1 MGGLYQVALRQTGPK
16 IHEKFLKIQSQE
28 KIREGI
34 WNLIP
39 RWISPWVFT
48 LALPSE
54 SREKWVLYHSIC
66 LDNTDWSVKS
76 VSLNH
81 RHIIIIWLVIGPRS
95 GSKSWERKNMGT
107 TFIHAV
113 LQKMKWREEIFSP
126 ISPNLLKIVRR
137 VMEWLIIVINV
148 GSFHPKVILAQRLAC
163 SGISFCKLVW

>member
-1 MGGLYQVALRQTGPK
+1 MK
-16 IHEKFLKIQSQE
+16 SCWKFNSRRKFV
-28 KIREGI
+28 REFE
-34 WNLIP
+34 NLIP

-48 LALPSE
+48 LAFPSE

-66 LDNTDWSVKS
+66 LDNTDWSVKN

-81 RHIIIIWLVIGPRS
+81 HHIIIIWLVIGPRS

-126 ISPNLLKIVRR
+126 ISPNLLKIV
-137 VMEWLIIVINV
+137 LKIIVINV
-148 GSFHPKVILAQRLAC
+148 GSFHPKVIPAQRLAC
-163 SGISFCKLVW
+163 SRISFCKLVDVCSVGRRTSEMIIVI